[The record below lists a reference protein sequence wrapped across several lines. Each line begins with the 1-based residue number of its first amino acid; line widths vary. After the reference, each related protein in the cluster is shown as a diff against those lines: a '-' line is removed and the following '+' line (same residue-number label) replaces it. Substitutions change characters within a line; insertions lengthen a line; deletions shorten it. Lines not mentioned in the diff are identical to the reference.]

1 MMRERSADGTARSV
15 PQRRAGRLAARPGP
29 ALTVL
34 CLGLVLAGC
43 GGGGGRSL
51 EDYHRTAFDAPDF
64 VDPTTSTN
72 RLFPLRPGT
81 QWVRQGTTDVG
92 SREVP
97 HQVVS
102 TMTDVIREI
111 DGVPTIAMLDE
122 DTDAGE
128 LAEASIDYFGLD
140 KEGNVWLMGSYTADY
155 SGGQF
160 TNSADAWLGRSEGGE
175 PGILMPADPDTSSPP
190 WVVGLEPGG
199 DGTGA
204 EVDETG
210 VRKCVE
216 FACYEDVLVVREA
229 DIEGDES
236 EFKYYAPDVGQI
248 LNSPSRDSSHKD
260 QESLV
265 NLTELSTA
273 GLDEMS
279 SEVLDL
285 EGHARESKPELFGTP
300 STRTP

>member
-1 MMRERSADGTARSV
+1 VFSGRQQIGARER
-15 PQRRAGRLAARPGP
+15 PGR
-29 ALTVL
+29 ALTAL

-43 GGGGGRSL
+43 GDSGGSGGRGL
-51 EDYHRTAFDAPDF
+51 EDYHSTGFDAGAF

-111 DGVPTIAMLDE
+111 DGVPTIAMLDQ

-128 LAEASIDYFGLD
+128 LAEASIDDFALD
-140 KEGNVWLMGSYTADY
+140 NDGNVWLMGGYTGDY
-155 SGGQF
+155 SGGTF
-160 TNSADAWLGRSEGGE
+160 TNSADAWLGSAEGGE
-175 PGILMPADPDTSSPP
+175 PGILMPAAPDASTPP

-199 DGTGA
+199 GGTGA
-204 EVDETG
+204 EVDQTG
-210 VRKCVE
+210 VRECVE
-216 FACYEDVLVVREA
+216 FACYEDVLVVREG
-229 DIEGDES
+229 DIGGDES

-248 LNSPSRDSSHKD
+248 LNSPSRDSGHKD

-265 NLTELSTA
+265 NLIELSPP

-279 SEVLDL
+279 AAVLDL
-285 EGHARESKPELFGTP
+285 EEHARESKPELFGTP
-300 STRTP
+300 STRKP